1 MNRRDLL
8 KIGLAA
14 GGAGIAAQ
22 AFDKGSGSG
31 GSDSGSGKSSGSTLQ
46 SSSGLFSPPVRPW
59 IEPLVIPSVL
69 QPTTLNPVFQPN
81 EPARDWWGPY
91 SHQRYSEFPARK
103 FYEIPVHNVNWSF
116 HRDLPPAAMFGYGGT
131 VPGPMIQA
139 RYGEPIVV
147 RINNMLDRIT
157 YGVGVP
163 ETATHLH
170 NMHTPSESD
179 GFPGDFVTPGHY
191 RDNHYPMI
199 RAGYN
204 NSPATNGDYRESLGT
219 LWYHDHRFNFTSHNV
234 YKGLYGF
241 FNAFDELDTGNE
253 TDPSSMALR
262 LPSGPFDIQLGFQ
275 DPQFDNSGNIFFNVF
290 DTDGH
295 LGDKIAVNGKIQ
307 PYLDVQRRKY
317 RFRLLDGGPSRWY
330 QIYLSKGL
338 PAVNNQSWLP
348 MTLIANDGNLL
359 EAPVTADH
367 VQLAVANRMDVV
379 IDFSKFNDG
388 DELYL
393 VNRAEQ
399 TSGRGPTGNLMN
411 PGVPVLKFKVHGVIP
426 APDPSVVPAKLRPL
440 PRPTTAEL
448 NSAVKRTFNF
458 NRSNGGW
465 TVNGQLADITQVSA
479 APKQGSSE
487 IWTII
492 NSSGSWS
499 HPVHI
504 HFEEFQILDRNG
516 LPPQS
521 IEVCRKDVLNLGPN
535 ESVRCFFRFRDLLG
549 RYVMHCHN
557 VVHEDHAMMIRWDIV
572 K

>member
-1 MNRRDLL
+1 L
-8 KIGLAA
+8 
-14 GGAGIAAQ
+14 
-22 AFDKGSGSG
+22 S
-31 GSDSGSGKSSGSTLQ
+31 
-46 SSSGLFSPPVRPW
+46 SSSGLISPPVRPW
-59 IEPLVIPSVL
+59 FEPLFSPAVL
-69 QPTTLNPVFQPN
+69 QPTTLTPAFQVN

-91 SHQRYSEFPARK
+91 THQRYAEFPAKK
-103 FYEIPVHNVNWSF
+103 FYQIDVKNVNWSF
-116 HRDLPPAAMFGYGGT
+116 HSDLPATPVFAYGGT

-147 RINNMLDRIT
+147 RINNMLQKMS

-170 NMHTPSESD
+170 NMHSPCESD
-179 GFPGDFVTPGHY
+179 GFPGDFVTPGYY
-191 RDNHYPMI
+191 RDHAYPMI

-204 NSPATNGDYRESLGT
+204 LSPSTNGDYRESLGT
-219 LWYHDHRFNFTSHNV
+219 LWYHDHRFNYTSQNV
-234 YKGLYGF
+234 YKGLFGF

-253 TDPSSMALR
+253 IDKCSTALH
-262 LPSGPFDIQLGFQ
+262 LPGGQFDVQLGFQ
-275 DPQFDNSGNIFFNVF
+275 DPQFDNRGNIFFNVF

-307 PYLDVQRRKY
+307 PYMDVQRRKY

-330 QIYLSKGL
+330 QFYLSKGL
-338 PAVNNQSWLP
+338 PKAKVNSWLP

-359 EAPVTADH
+359 EGPVTVDN
-367 VQLAVANRMDVV
+367 VLLGVANRMDVV
-379 IDFSKFNDG
+379 IDFSNFNDG

-393 VNRAEQ
+393 VNRCEQ
-399 TSGRGPTGNLMN
+399 TSGRGPTGNIMD
-411 PGVPVLKFKVHGVIP
+411 PGVPVLKFKVHGLVK
-426 APDPSVVPAKLRPL
+426 APDPSVVPAKMRPL
-440 PRPTTAEL
+440 PRPTPAEL
-448 NSAVKRTFNF
+448 KTAVQRTFEF

-465 TVNGQLADITQVSA
+465 TVNGQLAQITTPTAS
-479 APKQGSSE
+479 PKMGSCE
-487 IWTII
+487 IWTIR

-516 LPPQS
+516 VPPKPF
-521 IEVCRKDVLNLGPN
+521 EVSRKDVLQLGPN
-535 ESVRCFFRFRDLLG
+535 ESVRCFFRFRDYKG

-572 K
+572 